1 MSGTAIQEF
10 ATTEEKAKAPWR
22 FFLYSG
28 LGIFAFFVPFPVGD
42 TNTILLDHI
51 VGWLKVGLGDAAK
64 YVVWLIILA
73 GAVVPFYTGTWRKS
87 VARRVFAF
95 LYIFAAIIAT
105 MLVFNF
111 GPSVVF
117 REELGPFL
125 MNKLVIPVGLL
136 IPVGAPFL
144 GLLVGFGLMEFI
156 GVFVQP
162 IMRPLFKTPGRS
174 AVDAV
179 ASFVG
184 SYSLGLLVT
193 DRVYKA
199 GGYTSKEA
207 AIIAA
212 GFSTASATFMVV
224 IAKALGL
231 MSVWGLYFGATLI
244 VTFIV
249 TAIMVRVPPI
259 SSIPDEYYPGVT
271 PTPEEAISG
280 DRMKLAWLE
289 AKHVLKNVP
298 SLMRVL
304 WENFRDGM
312 LMTMQVLPGILSIG
326 FLGLVLAYYTP
337 IFEWIGYIFYP
348 LLWVLQIPDT
358 QLASEALAIGLSE
371 LFLPATIVADSPHDV
386 TRILIAIVS
395 VSQIFFFSSMVPS
408 ILATEIPLKIKDIL
422 AVWFIRVVLSV
433 VVAAPFAY
441 LIAMAL

>member
-207 AIIAA
+207 SIIAA

-326 FLGLVLAYYTP
+326 FLGLILAYYTP

>member
-28 LGIFAFFVPFPVGD
+28 LGIFAFFVPFPAGG

-95 LYIFAAIIAT
+95 LYIFAAVIAT

-136 IPVGAPFL
+136 IPIGAPFL

-162 IMRPLFKTPGRS
+162 IMRPLYKTPGRS

-199 GGYTSKEA
+199 GGYTGKEA

-249 TAIMVRVPPI
+249 TAIIVRVPPI

-271 PTPEEAISG
+271 PNPEEAISG
-280 DRMKLAWLE
+280 NRMKLAWLE

-422 AVWFIRVVLSV
+422 AVWFIRVMLSV